1 MKVIS
6 VGSGSSGNSF
16 IVKSDTAC
24 IIVDAGISA
33 KRTIKALRENEICT
47 EDVLA
52 IMITHEHIDHV
63 KSIKTLANKLENA
76 TVYASEGTICAS
88 SEIGKLDERR
98 VEAISAG
105 DCIVIENTM
114 IKTFNLS
121 HDAAEP
127 IGYSISEKGIKVS
140 IITDTG
146 TITDEI
152 YNEISSSDMIV
163 LEANHDENILM
174 YGDYPYGLKMRI
186 LGDLGHLSNYTAANT
201 LCDYLREYYSKIN
214 MSYDKKQSGIKLPL
228 IMFAH
233 LSEKNNAPL
242 YVRKTIDTMLKERGF
257 LRGVHYNME
266 IAVKDE
272 VRIINR

>member
-16 IVKSDTAC
+16 IIKSETAC

-33 KRTIKALRENEICT
+33 RRTIKALSENEICT
-47 EDVLA
+47 EDVSA

-63 KSIKTLANKLENA
+63 KSIKTLAKKLEKS

-88 SEIGKLDERR
+88 PEINKIDEGR

-105 DCIVIENTM
+105 DCIKIGNTL
-114 IKTFNLS
+114 ITTFNLS

-127 IGYSISEKGIKVS
+127 IGYSISENGTKLS

-174 YGDYPYGLKMRI
+174 YGDYPYSLKKRI
-186 LGDLGHLSNYTAANT
+186 IGKTGHLSNYTAANT
-201 LCDYLREYYSKIN
+201 LCDYLGEQYAECQAVS
-214 MSYDKKQSGIKLPL
+214 DKEQSNIKLPL
-228 IMFAH
+228 IMLAH

-242 YVRKTIDTMLKERGF
+242 YVRQTIEMTLKEKGF

-266 IAVKDE
+266 IALKDE
-272 VRIINR
+272 VKIIKR